1 MLDAFYISAIGL
13 QAQKAQLDAVAGN
26 LANLGTTAYKRQFVD
41 FSAILDPVAPGN
53 GSDPVMTTTRPIRR
67 LRFDLAPGEIHNT
80 GRPLDLAISGEGFI
94 EVELPDNQT
103 GYTRGGSL
111 QINADGGLS
120 LLSGVPLKA
129 DIRIPGDASDVRLL
143 ADGSV
148 TGVLSG
154 ESTPTVLGQIELA
167 TFATPDSLQYRGEG
181 VFMAPEGM
189 EPTHIRPG
197 EEGTQQLS
205 AQSLEGANVDMT
217 NEMVSLMLMQR
228 AYELNS
234 RVVQVADELMGM
246 SNNLIRA

>member
-13 QAQKAQLDAVAGN
+13 QAQKAQLDAVADN

-41 FSAILDPVAPGN
+41 FSAILDPSAPGN
-53 GSDPVMTTTRPIRR
+53 GTDATSETRPIRR
-67 LRFDLAPGEIHNT
+67 LRFDLAPGAIHST
-80 GRPLDLAISGEGFI
+80 GRPLDLAISGDGFI
-94 EVELPDNQT
+94 EVELPDSRT

-120 LLSGVPLKA
+120 LLSGQPLKA
-129 DIRIPGDASDVRLL
+129 DIRIPGDARDVQVL

-148 TGVLSG
+148 TAVLSG

-167 TFATPDSLQYRGEG
+167 TFATPDALQYRGEG
-181 VFMAPEGM
+181 VFIAPEGM
-189 EPTHIRPG
+189 EPTHTRPG
-197 EEGTQQLS
+197 EQGTQQFA